1 MKRYK
6 LFFLF
11 LLTAALLLSRAS
23 VSVFA
28 AAGTPAVLTAAA
40 SGSDAGLN
48 AANEDT
54 KILQETYS
62 DIEIISSAADD
73 IASPSPEMSVKG
85 IIEFMVLW
93 SVIYVVIRYIRYRQS
108 KKKVF

>member
-6 LFFLF
+6 LFFFF

-23 VSVFA
+23 VNVFA
-28 AAGTPAVLTAAA
+28 AAGTPAVLTAEA
-40 SGSDAGLN
+40 SGSEPGVN

-54 KILQETYS
+54 QILQETYS
-62 DIEIISSAADD
+62 DIESSSSTGDNT
-73 IASPSPEMSVKG
+73 ASTSTEMSVKG

-93 SVIYVVIRYIRYRQS
+93 SAIYVVIRYIRYRQA
-108 KKKVF
+108 KKKSF

>member
-6 LFFLF
+6 LLFLF

-73 IASPSPEMSVKG
+73 TASPEMSVKG